1 MTNILTPGNSW
12 YRSLLWVDI
21 CAKPVQVANGNH
33 VQSIGKQ
40 GMSWLG
46 QGRRGCF
53 CSSRHSAPSLGSVL
67 HLRTKAANTKR
78 SGLGTRPEFYTIWWS
93 SPEWHVSPLL
103 QKAKKGVERG
113 WKQKINQRS
122 QAYWVSKNGMGPAIV
137 WCHHDLY
144 TGSCGHCGP
153 FKDVWESTLKN
164 QYTQSLRDSD
174 LDRQG
179 QPGRARHPAQT
190 WLEGSRQTTL
200 LSSLA
205 LSESTPFSSPG
216 PSFSLCPS
224 HATFLSLPTCIL
236 GLPWHWPCTLHT
248 FLSFLRM
255 PTAPTVWIGEFTL
268 ERNHEAAR
276 GQETCSRR
284 LSPWQYSEVASS
296 ALSFLPRDF
305 LSQEKTQLLPYLR
318 PVLWV
323 FCHRKLNLTFIGT
336 EAQGRL
342 SSVFME

>member
-12 YRSLLWVDI
+12 YRSLLWDDI

-113 WKQKINQRS
+113 WKQKINQQS

-164 QYTQSLRDSD
+164 QYTQSSERLRFGQAGPARESPPPSPD
-174 LDRQG
+174 LAGGVQANYSPFQSSSFREH
-179 QPGRARHPAQT
+179 A
-190 WLEGSRQTTL
+190 LLFSGSFL
-200 LSSLA
+200 LSVSQSRNLSVLTHLYSWSSVTLA
-205 LSESTPFSSPG
+205 LYTPHTSLFSQDAHSTD
-216 PSFSLCPS
+216 SLNWRIY
-224 HATFLSLPTCIL
+224 TWT
-236 GLPWHWPCTLHT
+236 
-248 FLSFLRM
+248 
-255 PTAPTVWIGEFTL
+255 
-268 ERNHEAAR
+268 
-276 GQETCSRR
+276 
-284 LSPWQYSEVASS
+284 
-296 ALSFLPRDF
+296 
-305 LSQEKTQLLPYLR
+305 
-318 PVLWV
+318 
-323 FCHRKLNLTFIGT
+323 
-336 EAQGRL
+336 
-342 SSVFME
+342 